1 VNILPIAMEHNKLA
15 VQVVA
20 FTTCVTTTIDAAAA
34 VDAAGPHMRGS
45 LKSLSFT

>member
-1 VNILPIAMEHNKLA
+1 MEHNKLA

-20 FTTCVTTTIDAAAA
+20 FTTCVTTTIDAAA